1 MVGPTFSKYSFILCT
16 GVIFPRHW
24 RTDIWC
30 HCRTTIN
37 WIHNRRTWSFQA
49 CGIYAVPN
57 KWVSCLIKH
66 KLRAFQISNL
76 FRQYIMEGLA
86 AAFMF
91 VLGGSGFIILDQTHA
106 TNMPKLNRTMLQFI
120 GFGSL
125 IIAFSCCWIF
135 MKIKLPGYMN
145 QWTNEP

>member
-1 MVGPTFSKYSFILCT
+1 
-16 GVIFPRHW
+16 
-24 RTDIWC
+24 
-30 HCRTTIN
+30 
-37 WIHNRRTWSFQA
+37 
-49 CGIYAVPN
+49 
-57 KWVSCLIKH
+57 
-66 KLRAFQISNL
+66 
-76 FRQYIMEGLA
+76 MEGLA

-135 MKIKLPGYMN
+135 MKIYFFLMSQEAKPTRFL
-145 QWTNEP
+145 T